1 MDILTILVTGTLC
14 IVCFFVGAKVGQKV
28 VNGEPIEL
36 PTLNPMDAIRDR
48 EEKKEAKKEQQK
60 IEAIMRNIERYN
72 GSSLGQED
80 IPR

>member
-48 EEKKEAKKEQQK
+48 EEKKEAKKEQEK

-72 GSSLGQED
+72 GSSIGQED